1 MACLRD
7 DIDQTLDHLKSRLES
22 IWMIHMFL
30 TLAYQYIFVLAVF
43 KNNNRVFWND
53 SLFAVLSLTTR
64 WCFCSKGAVPPCHP
78 LFWSF
83 PVSTLYPSQK
93 AIWNESAHWAGLQ
106 CGLYSLFSTKYLPF
120 SWTCHHPYQ
129 PFSKLDPGQMAWS
142 PSPSI
147 PTVAP
152 VTSVTYRGTV
162 STERAHQ
169 DTCPTL

>member
-1 MACLRD
+1 MYA
-7 DIDQTLDHLKSRLES
+7 LDFGPS
-22 IWMIHMFL
+22 MFL
-30 TLAYQYIFVLAVF
+30 CAYCFFCLFVCLFVCFLNANKVL
-43 KNNNRVFWND
+43 WND
-53 SLFAVLSLTTR
+53 RLFAVLSLTTR
-64 WCFCSKGAVPPCHP
+64 WCFCSKAAVFPHAT

-83 PVSTLYPSQK
+83 PVSTLNPSQK
-93 AIWNESAHWAGLQ
+93 AIWNESTHWAGLQ
-106 CGLYSLFSTKYLPF
+106 CGLYSLFSTKYLLF

-169 DTCPTL
+169 DTCPTF